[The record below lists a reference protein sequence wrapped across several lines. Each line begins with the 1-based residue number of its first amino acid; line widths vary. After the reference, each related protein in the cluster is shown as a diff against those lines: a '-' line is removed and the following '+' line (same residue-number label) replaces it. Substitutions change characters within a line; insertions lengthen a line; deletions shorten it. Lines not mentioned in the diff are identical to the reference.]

1 MYLLGD
7 ADDTAGRAGTSVAS
21 LEGLLVSTLA
31 KVVSAAVNDDG
42 SLSTEV
48 SHIRSPPVC
57 KRKGD
62 DIRQ

>member
-7 ADDTAGRAGTSVAS
+7 ADDTAGRSGTSVAS

-31 KVVSAAVNDDG
+31 KVVSAGVNDDG
-42 SLSTEV
+42 SLSREV
-48 SHIRSPPVC
+48 SHICPPPVRN
-57 KRKGD
+57 KKED